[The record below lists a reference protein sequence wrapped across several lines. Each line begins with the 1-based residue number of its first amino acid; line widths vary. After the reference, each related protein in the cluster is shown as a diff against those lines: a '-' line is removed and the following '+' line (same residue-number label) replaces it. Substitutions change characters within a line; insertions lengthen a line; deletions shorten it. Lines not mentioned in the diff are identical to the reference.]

1 MLVINSQR
9 QDFENWMNNAAI
21 KEPEKTNFQNW
32 IYNSSLDI
40 YIPKIP
46 PVECSIGSH
55 KRGFVFDILVYINGI
70 DWLNYINVNY
80 ISVDSEV
87 NYFLNWIEKVPSSR
101 FSIDEREEYFWDC
114 SPKDDY
120 PRYVET
126 FKALKKISV
135 VVVQE
140 YWKTIELIEGY
151 WKSKVLEKT
160 PINNLHQ

>member
-32 IYNSSLDI
+32 IYNSPLDI

-80 ISVDSEV
+80 
-87 NYFLNWIEKVPSSR
+87 FLNWIEKVPFSC

>member
-1 MLVINSQR
+1 MLVINEQR
-9 QDFENWMNNAAI
+9 QAFENWMNNAEI

-32 IYNSSLDI
+32 IYNSPLDI

-87 NYFLNWIEKVPSSR
+87 NYFLNWIEKVPSKN
-101 FSIDEREEYFWDC
+101 FLIDEREDYYNFPSHFPE
-114 SPKDDY
+114 DDY
-120 PRYVET
+120 QHYIDT
-126 FKALKKISV
+126 FKAFKKVSV
-135 VVVQE
+135 VVSEE
-140 YWKTIELIEGY
+140 YWKTKE
-151 WKSKVLEKT
+151 LEKNFT
-160 PINNLHQ
+160 ALK